1 MRRMNV
7 VGTSA
12 SGKTTFSRVLAK
24 KLGLNYI
31 ELDDLFWLDD
41 WKETPDTE
49 FFKKIQ
55 VEIENSSNG
64 YVIDG
69 NYTRTTYM
77 TWKEIDAVIWLDLP
91 FSINLLQSIK
101 RSVVRALSK
110 KKIWENSN
118 NTENLSRIFSQ
129 KSIIWWMIKTHRKN
143 RKKNLARMKDPQYS
157 HITFI
162 RLSSRQQIQQFLDR
176 I

>member
-1 MRRMNV
+1 
-7 VGTSA
+7 
-12 SGKTTFSRVLAK
+12 
-24 KLGLNYI
+24 
-31 ELDDLFWLDD
+31 
-41 WKETPDTE
+41 
-49 FFKKIQ
+49 
-55 VEIENSSNG
+55 
-64 YVIDG
+64 
-69 NYTRTTYM
+69 M

-129 KSIIWWMIKTHRKN
+129 KSIVWWMIKTHRKN
-143 RKKNLARMKDPQYS
+143 RKKYLARMKDPQYS